1 MEGEECYKHCR
12 CSKINLVDLAGS
24 ERLSH
29 SCTTGDRL
37 RVSKFIGSE
46 TEMKTSSSSVS
57 DGIIAYRKE
66 MRSSLCCFLV
76 LHFLPQGHHY

>member
-1 MEGEECYKHCR
+1 MEGDECHKHCR

-37 RVSKFIGSE
+37 RVNKFQKL
-46 TEMKTSSSSVS
+46 TEIKSSSSS
-57 DGIIAYRKE
+57 ISYGMASE
-66 MRSSLCCFLV
+66 L
-76 LHFLPQGHHY
+76 